1 VGEVQPLAQQR
12 RVRIELDAPG
22 AVPVRADAEA
32 ARILVRNLLDN
43 AVRYSPEDSTVQV
56 RVLRNPGG
64 EAVLEVADQGP
75 GIAPT
80 DRPRAFARFYRAPD
94 ASEGGSGLGLAIVKA
109 IAERHG
115 AQVALADADPH
126 GLRVVVT
133 FPSV

>member
-1 VGEVQPLAQQR
+1 VV
-12 RVRIELDAPG
+12 
-22 AVPVRADAEA
+22 VRADAEA
-32 ARILVRNLLDN
+32 LRILVRNLLDN
-43 AVRYSPEDSTVQV
+43 AIRYSPEDSTVRV
-56 RVLRNPGG
+56 RALRNPGG
-64 EAVLEVADQGP
+64 SAVLEVADQGP
-75 GIAPT
+75 GIAPN